1 MVVGETYEVH
11 WPHSEM
17 GACNTKYQYQTPFYD
32 GVLCRL
38 GEESYPGK
46 GKFGLGTVG
55 GNNDPLGLPGQ
66 IGVQGQVFTI
76 VNDENYYY
84 PNLIRGM
91 VVLPSASSPGT
102 NGDMGMEVTAYTGS
116 TTGTSRDNTVR
127 ARAPRIRRFAFD
139 PIAMLT
145 PSCLCSRNL

>member
-1 MVVGETYEVH
+1 M
-11 WPHSEM
+11 
-17 GACNTKYQYQTPFYD
+17 
-32 GVLCRL
+32 
-38 GEESYPGK
+38 
-46 GKFGLGTVG
+46 
-55 GNNDPLGLPGQ
+55 
-66 IGVQGQVFTI
+66 
-76 VNDENYYY
+76 
-84 PNLIRGM
+84 
-91 VVLPSASSPGT
+91 VLPSASSPGT